1 MKILVIPF
9 ERHPSDHSFLEE
21 MFAHPK
27 APYESVFLMRSKESS
42 TEELLSWHA
51 SRVYVFPERSANPL
65 IRSLQKYFMDLRYL
79 PMMLRVLMRER
90 PDVVLIR
97 DLTFPLLLA
106 QIFRLFL
113 PMAIVYQR
121 SFPYEFSWFDPRR
134 VQNYRF
140 PALWKLC
147 RTLESA
153 LLHRL
158 LHWTDAVLTI
168 STYMKQELIEQDLL
182 DEEKLHPFGL
192 GIDEEQIRSLWNDGP
207 PADADE
213 IRMIYV
219 GTLASARRID
229 ILLQAL
235 ASVLADEPARPF
247 HVDFIGGTPQEVE
260 SLQSLADELGLR
272 ETVNFLG
279 RQPRAELYSH
289 MARCHCGLVYIPADP
304 RFWISFPTKLVESL
318 ALGMPCVATDTAR
331 TNLEL
336 AARTHAVV
344 ISGADAESFA
354 RGIQAFLDDPH
365 SHARA
370 ARRSREE
377 ILSLYGYHPMRARL
391 AEICRDALPQES
403 PL

>member
-97 DLTFPLLLA
+97 DLTFPL
-106 QIFRLFL
+106 
-113 PMAIVYQR
+113 P
-121 SFPYEFSWFDPRR
+121 
-134 VQNYRF
+134 
-140 PALWKLC
+140 
-147 RTLESA
+147 

-377 ILSLYGYHPMRARL
+377 ILSLYGYHSMRARL